1 MIRTVKVGEILPRF
15 TLLHTGKIT
24 AMRNKLKIQRII
36 FMLLPNIGN
45 EHKNPS
51 KKIPIRQIAIII
63 FTSLSSF
70 VLISISF
77 ITKSKNLSDISSQSL
92 KINKSN
98 CSIPEERRM
107 GTVTLIRATPHKVT
121 EPDVLR
127 PEWVLTK

>member
-1 MIRTVKVGEILPRF
+1 
-15 TLLHTGKIT
+15 
-24 AMRNKLKIQRII
+24 MRNKLKIQRII

-63 FTSLSSF
+63 FNSLSSF

-98 CSIPEERRM
+98 CSIPEERHM
-107 GTVTLIRATPHKVT
+107 GTVTLIRATPHKVP